1 MYSDLNSEKLIV
13 FSAPSG
19 SGKTTLVN
27 HLLEQSLPLG
37 FSISA
42 TSRAPRGKEK
52 DGVEYHFLSPEGF
65 KEKIRENAF
74 VEYEEVYE
82 NTFYGTLTS
91 ELKRLW
97 KEGKQVL
104 FDIDVKG
111 GLTIKKKYPKQTL
124 SIFVQPPSIEEL
136 ENRLRHRATD
146 SEEKINERIGKAKGE
161 LTFSERFDYCLI
173 NDDLETAKK
182 EIVQVISD
190 FRNS

>member
-1 MYSDLNSEKLIV
+1 MNSEKLIV

-111 GLTIKKKYPKQTL
+111 GLTIKKNIPNKPCQFL
-124 SIFVQPPSIEEL
+124 FNHPQ
-136 ENRLRHRATD
+136 
-146 SEEKINERIGKAKGE
+146 
-161 LTFSERFDYCLI
+161 
-173 NDDLETAKK
+173 
-182 EIVQVISD
+182 
-190 FRNS
+190 